1 MSSRFEKTFQ
11 RWMSSPAL
19 KEIAQSPDALSLG
32 YLPASA
38 QAFVLAALAR
48 LAPKQTFLALV
59 PGVKAQEELANDL
72 EAWDAPHLFFPQ
84 VEAPTA
90 ETLADPEASAERL
103 SALTRLSSGFVGV
116 VLATARANEQALPQP
131 DVLKG
136 QRLKLV
142 KNTHLDRDGILRQL
156 QEAGYTR
163 EAQVQGRGQFS
174 VRGAVVDIFSWD
186 AQRPLR
192 TEWVDEEL
200 ISLRDFDVDA
210 QRSVQ
215 TLKTAEISLAGPGS
229 GGEAGDAATLC
240 DFLPKGFVTVDLGR
254 DGSPLPSDDDSSA
267 SIEFEGREETR
278 VPTQQDFFAHDF
290 LHAPRGDFI
299 LQENR
304 RDLFLEHLRDW
315 LSEKWEVAIFCNN
328 EGEQKRLQ
336 EILAEAQIPGDEITF
351 LQRPLLRGFV
361 WPAGKLVVLSDA
373 EIFGRYQ
380 TLRALRQQERL
391 VGLRS
396 QHQALDFTEIQ
407 DGDYVVHLHHGIA
420 LYKGVT
426 TLPNTPEVGTRIPAR
441 SAKDSQGHQLEKAGR
456 PIPSRPTKDSDD
468 AESSTDGSGVPS
480 LPTEGAEVLVLE
492 FAEQSKLYVPVEQ
505 SYLVTKYVGVGR
517 RHPPLDA
524 LGGSRWE
531 RAKISAQKAVMDY
544 AAQLLSVQA
553 ERDALPG
560 HAYPPDTDWQREFED
575 AFVYEETEDQE
586 RSILETKRDMES
598 KRPMD
603 RLICGDVGFGKTEV
617 AIRAVFKAVQEGK
630 QAAFLV
636 PTTILAEQHWKN
648 LRERFASYPIRVDC
662 MSRLQSARD
671 QRKTISGLK
680 DGSVDVVIGTHRIL
694 SKDIHFKDL
703 GLVVVDEEQRF
714 GVKQKEKF
722 KQLFRLV
729 DVLTLS
735 ATPIPR
741 TLYLSLTGARDMST
755 IETAPPNRHPVETIV
770 APYDERVIREAIE
783 REMARNGQVYFLH
796 NRVHSIQEVAQ
807 KLKLLVP
814 KARIDIGH
822 GQMDAEELED
832 VMTRFVAG
840 ETDVLLSTTIIES
853 GLDIPNANTI
863 IIDRADRFGLAD
875 LYQLRGRVGRAQH
888 KAYAYLFL
896 PRHLMTVGDAKK
908 RVSAIKQYSQLGAGF
923 KIAMRDLEI
932 RGAGNL
938 LGTAQSGHITAVGFD
953 LYCQLLKTAVA
964 RMKGE
969 KPGRL
974 VETKLQLDFIAWSE
988 SEAEEDAG
996 KDGAF
1001 LPRAYLPESRW
1012 RMEGYRRIAEAN
1024 TKEDLEKLRLEWRD
1038 RHGPWPLPVE
1048 RLLLATEI
1056 KIAASEARIRV
1067 VETQEDKL
1075 MLQQGQDYIM
1085 VSGKFPRLTARDA
1098 ISKLAEILSWIV
1110 SLKASP

>member
-1 MSSRFEKTFQ
+1 MSPRFEQLFSRWLTAPDLQ
-11 RWMSSPAL
+11 RLAHASGRL
-19 KEIAQSPDALSLG
+19 ELDT
-32 YLPASA
+32 LPASA

-48 LAPKQTFLALV
+48 LAPKQAFLATTAR
-59 PGVKAQEELANDL
+59 VKEQEEMANDL
-72 EAWDAPHLFFPQ
+72 EAWGAPFLFFPQ
-84 VEAPTA
+84 IDSPTA
-90 ETLADPEASAERL
+90 ETLPDPEVTAERL
-103 SALTRLSSGFVGV
+103 ATLGKLAGGFTGV
-116 VLATARANEQALPQP
+116 VLATGRAQDQALPTP
-131 DVLKG
+131 AELRG
-136 QRLKLV
+136 QRLHLA
-142 KNTHLDRDGILRQL
+142 KNTHLDRDEILRQL

-186 AQRPLR
+186 APRPLR
-192 TEWVDEEL
+192 TEWEDDEL
-200 ISLRDFDVDA
+200 ISLREFDVDA

-215 TLKTAEISLAGPGS
+215 NLKHAEIGLSGPTPGGEEGGATLRDYLPAGFVEVALAGP
-229 GGEAGDAATLC
+229 EAVEPGD
-240 DFLPKGFVTVDLGR
+240 
-254 DGSPLPSDDDSSA
+254 
-267 SIEFEGREETR
+267 EEGAPFDQPE
-278 VPTQQDFFAHDF
+278 FFAHDF

-304 RDLFLEHLRDW
+304 SELFLEHLRDW
-315 LSEKWEVAIFCNN
+315 LAERWEVVIFCNN

-336 EILAEAQIPGDEITF
+336 EILQESQIPPEAVIF
-351 LQRPLLRGFV
+351 QQRPLLRGFV
-361 WPAGKLVVLSDA
+361 WPAGRLVVLSDA

-391 VGLRS
+391 IGLRS
-396 QHQALDFTEIQ
+396 QHQALDFSEIA

-426 TLPNTPEVGTRIPAR
+426 TLPAENGTPG
-441 SAKDSQGHQLEKAGR
+441 
-456 PIPSRPTKDSDD
+456 
-468 AESSTDGSGVPS
+468 
-480 LPTEGAEVLVLE
+480 GAEVLVLE

-505 SYLVTKYVGVGR
+505 SYLVTKYVGVGK
-517 RHPPLDA
+517 RHPSLDT

-553 ERDALPG
+553 ERDSLPG
-560 HAYPPDTDWQREFED
+560 FAYPPDTAWQGEFED
-575 AFVYEETEDQE
+575 AFVYEETEDQA
-586 RSILETKRDMES
+586 RAILEAKRDMEGR
-598 KRPMD
+598 RPMD

-617 AIRAVFKAVQEGK
+617 AIRAIFKAVQAGK

-648 LRERFASYPIRVDC
+648 LRERYASYPVRVDC
-662 MSRLQSARD
+662 LSRLQSTRA
-671 QRKTISGLK
+671 QRGTVKGIS
-680 DGSVDVVIGTHRIL
+680 DGSVDVVIGTHRLL
-694 SKDIHFKDL
+694 SKDIRFKDL
-703 GLVVVDEEQRF
+703 GLVVIDEEQRF

-755 IETAPPNRHPVETIV
+755 IETPPPNRHPVQTVV
-770 APYDERVIREAIE
+770 APYDERMIRDAIE

-796 NRVHSIQEVAQ
+796 NRIHSIHEVAG
-807 KLKLLVP
+807 KLRGLVP
-814 KARIDIGH
+814 KARVVIGH
-822 GQMDAEELED
+822 GQMDPEELED
-832 VMTRFVAG
+832 VMARFVAG
-840 ETDVLLSTTIIES
+840 EADVLLSTTIIES

-875 LYQLRGRVGRAQH
+875 LYQLRGRVGRAQNR
-888 KAYAYLFL
+888 AFAYLFL
-896 PRHLMTVGDAKK
+896 PRHLMTGGDAKK

-953 LYCQLLKTAVA
+953 LYCQLLKTAVG
-964 RMKGE
+964 RLKGE

-974 VETKLQLDFIAWSE
+974 VETKLQLDFIAWQE
-988 SEAEEDAG
+988 SEADERGG
-996 KDGAF
+996 KAGAF
-1001 LPRAYLPESRW
+1001 LPKKYLPESRW
-1012 RMEGYRRIAEAN
+1012 RMDGYRRIAEAN
-1024 TKEDLEKLRLEWRD
+1024 TDEDLDKLRSEWRD
-1038 RHGPWPLPVE
+1038 RHGAWPKEVE
-1048 RLLLATEI
+1048 RLLLTAQI
-1056 KIAASEARIRV
+1056 KILAAAQRIRV

-1075 MLQQGQDYIM
+1075 MFQQGADYIM
-1085 VSGKFPRLTARDA
+1085 VNGKFPRLTTRDA
-1098 ISKLAEILSWIV
+1098 ISKLREIISWLV
-1110 SLKASP
+1110 SLSSTP

>member
-11 RWMSSPAL
+11 RWMNPRAL
-19 KEIAQSPDALSLG
+19 KEIATSPGPLSLG
-32 YLPASA
+32 HVPASA

-48 LAPKQTFLALV
+48 LDPKQTFLALA

-84 VEAPTA
+84 IEAPTA
-90 ETLADPEASAERL
+90 ETLPDPEASAERL
-103 SALTRLSSGFVGV
+103 SALGKLASGFAGI
-116 VLATARANEQALPQP
+116 VLATPRASEQALPQP
-131 DVLKG
+131 GVLKG

-142 KNTHLDRDGILRQL
+142 KNTHLDREDLLRQW

-174 VRGAVVDIFSWD
+174 VRGAVVDVFSWD

-200 ISLRDFDVDA
+200 ISLREFDVDA

-215 TLKTAEISLAGPGS
+215 TLTTAEISLAHPGLKS
-229 GGEAGDAATLC
+229 GADEAAALR
-240 DFLPKGFVTVDLGR
+240 DYLPAGFVTVNLG
-254 DGSPLPSDDDSSA
+254 GSDS
-267 SIEFEGREETR
+267 
-278 VPTQQDFFAHDF
+278 VPTLTGEPTFDEEPYSPPQEFFAHDF

-304 RDLFLEHLRDW
+304 RDLFLDHLRDW
-315 LSEKWEVAIFCNN
+315 LAEGWEVAIFCNN

-336 EILAEAQIPGDEITF
+336 EILAEATIPVESITF
-351 LQRPLLRGFV
+351 LLRPLLRGFV

-391 VGLRS
+391 VSLRS
-396 QHQALDFTEIQ
+396 QHQAIDFTEIQ

-426 TLPNTPEVGTRIPAR
+426 MLPNMEAGTRVSAR
-441 SAKDSQGHQLEKAGR
+441 PQNE
-456 PIPSRPTKDSDD
+456 SDG
-468 AESSTDGSGVPS
+468 TGLPS
-480 LPTEGAEVLVLE
+480 LPEEGSEVLVLE
-492 FAEQSKLYVPVEQ
+492 FAEKSKLYVPVEQ

-517 RHPPLDA
+517 RHPPLDT

-560 HAYPPDTDWQREFED
+560 HAYPPDTAWQREFEE
-575 AFVYEETEDQE
+575 AFVYEETEDQA

-648 LRERFASYPIRVDC
+648 LRERYASYPVRVDC
-662 MSRLQSARD
+662 LSRLQSVKG
-671 QRKTISGLK
+671 QRATIAGLA
-680 DGSVDVVIGTHRIL
+680 DGSVDVVIGTHRL
-694 SKDIHFKDL
+694 LAKDIKFKDL
-703 GLVVVDEEQRF
+703 GLVIVYEEQRF

-783 REMARNGQVYFLH
+783 REMARNGQIYFLH
-796 NRVHSIQEVAQ
+796 NRIHSIQEVAQ

-814 KARIDIGH
+814 KARIVVGH
-822 GQMDAEELED
+822 GQMEPDELED
-832 VMTRFVAG
+832 VMGRFVAG
-840 ETDVLLSTTIIES
+840 DADVLLSTTIIES

-969 KPGRL
+969 KPGLL
-974 VETKLQLDFIAWSE
+974 VETKLQLDFLAWQE
-988 SEAEEDAG
+988 NDADEKAG
-996 KDGAF
+996 KAGAF

-1012 RMEGYRRIAEAN
+1012 RMDGYRRIAEAN
-1024 TKEDLEKLRLEWRD
+1024 SPADLEKLRLEWRD
-1038 RHGPWPLPVE
+1038 RHGPWPPPVE
-1048 RLLLATEI
+1048 HLLLATEI
-1056 KIAASEARIRV
+1056 KIAASAERIRV

-1075 MLQQGQDYIM
+1075 MFQQGQDYIM

-1098 ISKLAEILSWIV
+1098 ISKLREIISWIV
-1110 SLKASP
+1110 SLRSSP

>member
-1 MSSRFEKTFQ
+1 M
-11 RWMSSPAL
+11 
-19 KEIAQSPDALSLG
+19 
-32 YLPASA
+32 
-38 QAFVLAALAR
+38 
-48 LAPKQTFLALV
+48 
-59 PGVKAQEELANDL
+59 
-72 EAWDAPHLFFPQ
+72 
-84 VEAPTA
+84 
-90 ETLADPEASAERL
+90 
-103 SALTRLSSGFVGV
+103 
-116 VLATARANEQALPQP
+116 
-131 DVLKG
+131 
-136 QRLKLV
+136 
-142 KNTHLDRDGILRQL
+142 
-156 QEAGYTR
+156 
-163 EAQVQGRGQFS
+163 
-174 VRGAVVDIFSWD
+174 
-186 AQRPLR
+186 
-192 TEWVDEEL
+192 
-200 ISLRDFDVDA
+200 
-210 QRSVQ
+210 Q
-215 TLKTAEISLAGPGS
+215 TLKSAEISLAGPGL
-229 GGEAGDAATLC
+229 GGDEAARAILRDYLPENFGEVRLGEDEPAEDEESSEDSSDGSFDAARDRLRPP
-240 DFLPKGFVTVDLGR
+240 LQGKAAPPR
-254 DGSPLPSDDDSSA
+254 DGHRPPLQL
-267 SIEFEGREETR
+267 E
-278 VPTQQDFFAHDF
+278 FFAHDF

-315 LSEKWEVAIFCNN
+315 IAEHWEIVIFCNN
-328 EGEQKRLQ
+328 EGEQKRLH
-336 EILAEAQIPGDEITF
+336 EILSEAQIPPEDITF
-351 LQRPLLRGFV
+351 QQRPLLRGFV

-391 VGLRS
+391 VSLRG
-396 QHQALDFTEIQ
+396 QHQALDFSEIAE
-407 DGDYVVHLHHGIA
+407 GDYVVHLHHGIA
-420 LYKGVT
+420 FYRGVS
-426 TLPNTPEVGTRIPAR
+426 TLPGE
-441 SAKDSQGHQLEKAGR
+441 
-456 PIPSRPTKDSDD
+456 
-468 AESSTDGSGVPS
+468 DGAA
-480 LPTEGAEVLVLE
+480 TGAEVLVLE

-553 ERDALPG
+553 ERNSLPG
-560 HAYPPDTDWQREFED
+560 HAYPPDTAWQREFEE
-575 AFVYEETEDQE
+575 AFVYEETEDQD

-598 KRPMD
+598 TRPMD

-617 AIRAVFKAVQEGK
+617 AIRAIFKAVQEGK

-648 LRERFASYPIRVDC
+648 LRERYASYPLRVDC
-662 MSRLQSARD
+662 LSRLQSAKA
-671 QRKTISGLK
+671 QRATVRGLR
-680 DGSVDVVIGTHRIL
+680 DGSVDVVIGTHRLL
-694 SKDIHFKDL
+694 SKDIKFKDL
-703 GLVVVDEEQRF
+703 GLVIVDEEQRF

-755 IETAPPNRHPVETIV
+755 IETAPPNRHPVQTIV
-770 APYDERVIREAIE
+770 APYDERMIRDAIE

-796 NRVHSIQEVAQ
+796 NRIHSIHDVAR
-807 KLKLLVP
+807 KLQVLVP
-814 KARIDIGH
+814 KARIVVGH
-822 GQMDAEELED
+822 GQMEAEELED
-832 VMTRFVAG
+832 VMARFVAG
-840 ETDVLLSTTIIES
+840 EADVLLSTTIIES

-875 LYQLRGRVGRAQH
+875 LYQLRGRVGRAQNR
-888 KAYAYLFL
+888 AFAYLFL

-964 RMKGE
+964 RLKGE
-969 KPGRL
+969 KAGRL
-974 VETKLQLDFIAWSE
+974 VETKLQLDFIAWQE
-988 SEAEEDAG
+988 NDEDTSRE
-996 KDGAF
+996 GAY
-1001 LPRAYLPESRW
+1001 LPKKYLPESRW
-1012 RMEGYRRIAEAN
+1012 RMDGYRRIAEAN
-1024 TKEDLEKLRLEWRD
+1024 SAEDLEKLRNEWRD

-1056 KIAASEARIRV
+1056 KILAAALRIRV
-1067 VETQEDKL
+1067 IETQEDKL
-1075 MLQQGQDYIM
+1075 MLQQGNDYIM

-1098 ISKLAEILSWIV
+1098 ISKLREIISWLV
-1110 SLKASP
+1110 SLRS

>member
-1 MSSRFEKTFQ
+1 MDYPMSSRLEQSLQ
-11 RWMSSPAL
+11 RWMNRREWADLAREAGP
-19 KEIAQSPDALSLG
+19 ISLG
-32 YLPASA
+32 HLPASA

-48 LAPKQTFLALV
+48 QAPKKIYLALA
-59 PGVKAQEELANDL
+59 PGVKVQEELANDL
-72 EAWDAPHLFFPQ
+72 EAWGAPHLFFPQ
-84 VEAPTA
+84 VEKPTA
-90 ETLADPEASAERL
+90 ETLPDPESSSERL
-103 SALTRLSSGFVGV
+103 AALSRLASGFTGI
-116 VLATARANEQALPQP
+116 VLATARACDQALPAP
-131 DVLKG
+131 AVLR
-136 QRLKLV
+136 QRRIKLV
-142 KNTHLDRDGILRQL
+142 KNTHLDREALLQQL
-156 QEAGYTR
+156 TDAGYTR
-163 EAQVQGRGQFS
+163 EAQVQERGQFS

-186 AQRPLR
+186 MPRPLR
-192 TEWVDEEL
+192 SEWEDDEL

-215 TLKTAEISLAGPGS
+215 PLKNAELSLVGPGLKTDTD
-229 GGEAGDAATLC
+229 GGATLR
-240 DFLPKGFVTVDLGR
+240 DYLPKDLVPVHLG
-254 DGSPLPSDDDSSA
+254 A
-267 SIEFEGREETR
+267 EEEEDEDIHR
-278 VPTQQDFFAHDF
+278 PPQDFFAHDF

-299 LQENR
+299 MQDKR
-304 RDLFLEHLRDW
+304 RDLFLDHLRDW
-315 LSEKWEVAIFCNN
+315 MSEGWEIAIFCNN
-328 EGEQKRLQ
+328 EGEHKRLE
-336 EILAEAQIPGDEITF
+336 EILTEVRIPLDPITF
-351 LQRPLLRGFV
+351 LLQPLLRGFV

-391 VGLRS
+391 VSLRS

-407 DGDYVVHLHHGIA
+407 EGDYVVHLHHGIA

-426 TLPNTPEVGTRIPAR
+426 TLPG
-441 SAKDSQGHQLEKAGR
+441 
-456 PIPSRPTKDSDD
+456 PS
-468 AESSTDGSGVPS
+468 DGSSHG
-480 LPTEGAEVLVLE
+480 LAEGSEVLVLE

-517 RHPPLDA
+517 RHPPLDSM
-524 LGGSRWE
+524 GGSRWE
-531 RAKISAQKAVMDY
+531 RAKISAQKAVLDY

-560 HAYPPDTDWQREFED
+560 HAHPPDTAWQREFEE
-575 AFVYEETEDQE
+575 AFMYEETEDQA
-586 RSILETKRDMES
+586 RSIVETKQDMES
-598 KRPMD
+598 RRPMD

-617 AIRAVFKAVQEGK
+617 AIRAIFKAVQDGK
-630 QAAFLV
+630 QAVFLV
-636 PTTILAEQHWKN
+636 PTTILAEQHWKT
-648 LRERFASYPIRVDC
+648 LRERFAAYPIRVDC
-662 MSRLQSARD
+662 LSRLQSAKG
-671 QRKTISGLK
+671 QRETIAGLQ
-680 DGSVDVVIGTHRIL
+680 DGSVDVVIGTHRLL
-694 SKDIHFKDL
+694 SKDVKFKDL
-703 GLVVVDEEQRF
+703 GLAVIDEEQRF

-722 KQLFRLV
+722 KQLFRLI

-796 NRVHSIQEVAQ
+796 NRIHSIPEVAQ

-814 KARIDIGH
+814 SARIEIGH
-822 GQMDAEELED
+822 GQMEAEELED
-832 VMTRFVAG
+832 VMARFVAG

-896 PRHLMTVGDAKK
+896 PRHLMTVGDARK

-969 KPGRL
+969 KTGRL
-974 VETKLQLDFIAWSE
+974 IETKLQLDFLAWQE
-988 SEAEEDAG
+988 GEVDEKAG
-996 KDGAF
+996 KFGAF
-1001 LPRAYLPESRW
+1001 LPRRYLPESRW
-1012 RMEGYRRIAEAN
+1012 RMEGYRRIAEASQAA
-1024 TKEDLEKLRLEWRD
+1024 DLDQLRLEWRD
-1038 RHGPWPLPVE
+1038 RHGPWPEPVE
-1048 RLLLATEI
+1048 RLLLATQI
-1056 KIAASEARIRV
+1056 KIAAAEARIGL
-1067 VETQEDKL
+1067 VETQGEKL
-1075 MLQQGQDYIM
+1075 MLRQGQDYIM
-1085 VSGKFPRLTARDA
+1085 VNGKFPRLTAPEP
-1098 ISKLAEILSWIV
+1098 ISRLAEIISWV
-1110 SLKASP
+1110 SSLKRSP

>member
-1 MSSRFEKTFQ
+1 MSSRFEKIFQ
-11 RWMSSPAL
+11 RWMNSNAL
-19 KEIAQSPDALSLG
+19 IEIAQASGPISLAH
-32 YLPASA
+32 LPASA
-38 QAFVLAALAR
+38 QAFVLAALTR
-48 LAPKQTFLALV
+48 LEPAQTFLALA

-72 EAWDAPHLFFPQ
+72 EAWEAVHLFFPQ
-84 VEAPTA
+84 IEAPTA
-90 ETLADPEASAERL
+90 ETLPDPEVSAERL
-103 SALTRLSSGFVGV
+103 SALNRLAVGFSGV
-116 VLATARANEQALPQP
+116 VLTTPRAVEQTLPQP
-131 DVLKG
+131 DTLKR

-142 KNTHLDRDGILRQL
+142 KNTHLDREAILRQL

-186 AQRPLR
+186 AARPLR
-192 TEWVDEEL
+192 TEWEDEEL
-200 ISLRDFDVDA
+200 ISLREFDVDA

-215 TLKTAEISLAGPGS
+215 PLKTAEVSLAGPTS
-229 GGEAGDAATLC
+229 GNSGDDATLRDYLPKSFVAMNLEEEAGAEEEDIEGHRS
-240 DFLPKGFVTVDLGR
+240 LPHADL
-254 DGSPLPSDDDSSA
+254 
-267 SIEFEGREETR
+267 T
-278 VPTQQDFFAHDF
+278 FFAHDF
-290 LHAPRGDFI
+290 LHAARGDFI

-304 RDLFLEHLRDW
+304 RDLFLDHLRDW
-315 LSEKWEVAIFCNN
+315 LAEGWEVAIFCNN

-336 EILAEAQIPGDEITF
+336 EILEEARIDGGAITF

-380 TLRALRQQERL
+380 TMRALRQQERL

-396 QHQALDFTEIQ
+396 QHQALDFTEIA

-426 TLPNTPEVGTRIPAR
+426 TLPGEA
-441 SAKDSQGHQLEKAGR
+441 Q
-456 PIPSRPTKDSDD
+456 
-468 AESSTDGSGVPS
+468 
-480 LPTEGAEVLVLE
+480 EGAGSEVLVLE
-492 FAEQSKLYVPVEQ
+492 FGEKSKLYVPVEQ

-517 RHPPLDA
+517 RHPPLDT

-531 RAKISAQKAVMDY
+531 RAKVSAQKAVMDY

-553 ERDALPG
+553 ERNALPG

-575 AFVYEETEDQE
+575 AFIYDETEDQA

-598 KRPMD
+598 TRPMD

-617 AIRAVFKAVQEGK
+617 AIRAIFKAVQEGK

-648 LRERFASYPIRVDC
+648 LSERFASYPIRVDC
-662 MSRLQSARD
+662 MSRLQTARG
-671 QRKTISGLK
+671 QRKTIEGLK

-694 SKDIHFKDL
+694 SKDIKFKDL

-755 IETAPPNRHPVETIV
+755 IETPPPNRHPVETIV

-796 NRVHSIQEVAQ
+796 NRIHSIQDVAQ

-814 KARIDIGH
+814 QAQIEIGH
-822 GQMDAEELED
+822 GQMDANELED
-832 VMTRFVAG
+832 VMARFVAG

-974 VETKLQLDFIAWSE
+974 VETKLQFDFLVWQENDADE
-988 SEAEEDAG
+988 KAG
-996 KDGAF
+996 KPGAF

-1012 RMEGYRRIAEAN
+1012 RMDGYRRIAEAN
-1024 TKEDLEKLRLEWRD
+1024 TARRTWKNYDSNGATGTDRGRCRSSACCWR
-1038 RHGPWPLPVE
+1038 
-1048 RLLLATEI
+1048 
-1056 KIAASEARIRV
+1056 
-1067 VETQEDKL
+1067 
-1075 MLQQGQDYIM
+1075 
-1085 VSGKFPRLTARDA
+1085 PR
-1098 ISKLAEILSWIV
+1098 SKSRRRKRGFAWSRRRRT
-1110 SLKASP
+1110 S

>member
-1 MSSRFEKTFQ
+1 MSSRFEQTLS
-11 RWMSSPAL
+11 RWIDAPAL
-19 KEIAQSPDALSLG
+19 RDAVDGPGPLSLG
-32 YLPASA
+32 HLPASA
-38 QAFVLAALAR
+38 QAFVLAGAAR
-48 LAPKQTFLALV
+48 LHPKRTFLALATR
-59 PGVKAQEELANDL
+59 VKEQEELANDL
-72 EAWDAPHLFFPQ
+72 EAWNAPHLFFPQ
-84 VEAPTA
+84 VESPTA
-90 ETLADPEASAERL
+90 ETLPDPETSAERL
-103 SALTRLSSGFVGV
+103 AALGRLSTGFAGV
-116 VLATARANEQALPQP
+116 VLATDRAQEQPLPRP
-131 DVLKG
+131 DVLRG
-136 QRLKLV
+136 QRLRLA
-142 KNTHLDRDGILRQL
+142 KNTHLDREDIFRQL

-186 AQRPLR
+186 AHRPLR
-192 TEWVDEEL
+192 TEWEDEEL
-200 ISLRDFDVDA
+200 ISLREFDVDA

-215 TLKTAEISLAGPGS
+215 TLKNGEISLAGPNP
-229 GGEAGDAATLC
+229 GGDEKGTATLR
-240 DFLPKGFVTVDLGR
+240 DYLPKGFVEVRLGEEGEEEEAEEDAEPPPGVR
-254 DGSPLPSDDDSSA
+254 LPA
-267 SIEFEGREETR
+267 ELE
-278 VPTQQDFFAHDF
+278 FFAHDF

-315 LSEKWEVAIFCNN
+315 LSENWEVVIFCNN

-336 EILAEAQIPGDEITF
+336 EILGEAQIPLEAITF
-351 LQRPLLRGFV
+351 QQRPLLRGFV
-361 WPAGKLVVLSDA
+361 WPKGKLVVLSDA

-391 VGLRS
+391 VSLRS
-396 QHQALDFTEIQ
+396 QHQALDFSEIAE
-407 DGDYVVHLHHGIA
+407 GDYVVHLHHGIA

-426 TLPNTPEVGTRIPAR
+426 VLPNAEGTAAQRA
-441 SAKDSQGHQLEKAGR
+441 AATGAAATGAAA
-456 PIPSRPTKDSDD
+456 TGTGTGGAD
-468 AESSTDGSGVPS
+468 AESTV
-480 LPTEGAEVLVLE
+480 GAEVLVLE

-505 SYLVTKYVGVGR
+505 SYLVTKYVGVGK
-517 RHPPLDA
+517 RHPPLDTM
-524 LGGSRWE
+524 GGSRWE

-560 HAYPPDTDWQREFED
+560 HAYPPDTAWQREFED

-648 LRERFASYPIRVDC
+648 LRERYASYPVRVDC
-662 MSRLQSARD
+662 LSRLQSAKT
-671 QRKTISGLK
+671 QRATLK
-680 DGSVDVVIGTHRIL
+680 GITDGSVDVVIGTHRLL
-694 SKDIHFKDL
+694 SKDIKFKEL
-703 GLVVVDEEQRF
+703 GLVIVDEEQRF

-783 REMARNGQVYFLH
+783 REMARNGQIYFLH
-796 NRVHSIQEVAQ
+796 NRVHSIHEVER
-807 KLKLLVP
+807 KLQMLVP
-814 KARIDIGH
+814 KARIVIGH
-822 GQMDAEELED
+822 GQMDAEQLED
-832 VMTRFVAG
+832 VMARFVAG
-840 ETDVLLSTTIIES
+840 DADVLLSTTIIES

-896 PRHLMTVGDAKK
+896 PRHMMTVGDARK
-908 RVSAIKQYSQLGAGF
+908 RVSAIRQYSQLGAGF

-953 LYCQLLKTAVA
+953 LYCQLLKAAVA

-969 KPGRL
+969 KAGRL
-974 VETKLQLDFIAWSE
+974 VETKLQLDFVAWQE
-988 SEAEEDAG
+988 NDVDEKAG
-996 KDGAF
+996 REGAF
-1001 LPRAYLPESRW
+1001 LPRKYLPESRW

-1024 TKEDLEKLRLEWRD
+1024 TSEDLDKLRNEWRD

-1056 KIAASEARIRV
+1056 KILAAALRIRV
-1067 VETQEDKL
+1067 VETQGDKL
-1075 MLQQGQDYIM
+1075 MFQQGQDYIL

-1098 ISKLAEILSWIV
+1098 ISRLHEIISWLV
-1110 SLKASP
+1110 SLRSTP

>member
-1 MSSRFEKTFQ
+1 MN
-11 RWMSSPAL
+11 SPDL
-19 KEIAQSPDALSLG
+19 KEFATSPEALSLG
-32 YLPASA
+32 HLPASA
-38 QAFVLAALAR
+38 QAFVLAALAH
-48 LAPKQTFLALV
+48 LAPKQTFLALA

-84 VEAPTA
+84 VEAPTT
-90 ETLADPEASAERL
+90 ETLPDPEASAERL
-103 SALTRLSSGFVGV
+103 SALNRLASGFAGV
-116 VLATARANEQALPQP
+116 VLATARAGGQALPKP
-131 DVLKG
+131 DVLRG
-136 QRLKLV
+136 RRLKLV
-142 KNTHLDRDGILRQL
+142 KNTRLDREGLLKQL

-163 EAQVQGRGQFS
+163 EAQVQERGQFS
-174 VRGAVVDIFSWD
+174 VRGAVIDIFSWD
-186 AQRPLR
+186 TQRPLR
-192 TEWVDEEL
+192 TEWEDEEL
-200 ISLRDFDVDA
+200 ISLREFDIDA

-215 TLKTAEISLAGPGS
+215 PLKTAEISLAGPGL
-229 GGEAGDAATLC
+229 GGNADDAATLT
-240 DFLPKGFVTVDLGR
+240 DYLPEGFVTVELEVAAAISGGETSLDEKDIGGSFGSAQDRLQPPLQPDL
-254 DGSPLPSDDDSSA
+254 
-267 SIEFEGREETR
+267 T
-278 VPTQQDFFAHDF
+278 FFAHDF

-304 RDLFLEHLRDW
+304 RELFLDHLRDW
-315 LSEKWEVAIFCNN
+315 LSEGWEVAIFCNN

-336 EILAEAQIPGDEITF
+336 DILAEAQIAADSITF
-351 LQRPLLRGFV
+351 LLRPLLRGFV

-396 QHQALDFTEIQ
+396 QHQALDFTEIL

-426 TLPNTPEVGTRIPAR
+426 TLPGTGQE
-441 SAKDSQGHQLEKAGR
+441 SAVALSAAVTSEIG
-456 PIPSRPTKDSDD
+456 P
-468 AESSTDGSGVPS
+468 
-480 LPTEGAEVLVLE
+480 EVLVLE
-492 FAEQSKLYVPVEQ
+492 FAEKSKLYVPVEQ

-517 RHPPLDA
+517 RHPPLDT

-560 HAYPPDTDWQREFED
+560 HAYPPDTDWQREFEEG
-575 AFVYEETEDQE
+575 FVYEETEDQE

-648 LRERFASYPIRVDC
+648 LRERYASYPVRVDC
-662 MSRLQSARD
+662 LSRLQSMKS
-671 QRKTISGLK
+671 QRKTIAGLK
-680 DGSVDVVIGTHRIL
+680 DGSVDVVIGTHRLL

-703 GLVVVDEEQRF
+703 GLVIVDEEQRF

-783 REMARNGQVYFLH
+783 REMARNGQIYFLH
-796 NRVHSIQEVAQ
+796 NRIHSIREVAQ

-814 KARIDIGH
+814 KARINIGH

-832 VMTRFVAG
+832 VMARFVAG

-974 VETKLQLDFIAWSE
+974 VETKLQLDFLVWQE
-988 SEAEEDAG
+988 NDVDEKAG
-996 KDGAF
+996 TVERAGAF

-1012 RMEGYRRIAEAN
+1012 RMEGYRRVAEAN
-1024 TKEDLEKLRLEWRD
+1024 TPQDLEKLRLEWRD
-1038 RHGPWPLPVE
+1038 RHGPWPPAVE

-1056 KIAASEARIRV
+1056 KIAAAEARIRV
-1067 VETQEDKL
+1067 VETQEEKL

-1098 ISKLAEILSWIV
+1098 ISKLKEILSWIV
-1110 SLKASP
+1110 SLRSSP

>member
-1 MSSRFEKTFQ
+1 MSNVEKIFQ
-11 RWMSSPAL
+11 RWMSQPEL
-19 KEIAQSPDALSLG
+19 KGLSESRAAISLHE
-32 YLPASA
+32 LPASA
-38 QAFVLAALAR
+38 QAFVLAGLMR
-48 LAPKQTFLALV
+48 HAPKRIFLAV
-59 PGVKAQEELANDL
+59 APGVKNQEELANDL
-72 EAWDAPHLFFPQ
+72 EAWGAPHLFFPQ
-84 VEAPTA
+84 VEEPTA
-90 ETLADPEASAERL
+90 ETLPDPEATAERL
-103 SALTRLSSGFVGV
+103 AALNRLNSGFAGV
-116 VLATARANEQALPQP
+116 VLTTKRAGEQALPKPEILQ
-131 DVLKG
+131 DH
-136 QRLKLV
+136 RLKLV
-142 KNTHLDRDGILRQL
+142 KNTRMDREGIFRQL
-156 QEAGYTR
+156 QEAGYIR
-163 EAQVQGRGQFS
+163 EAQVQERGQFS

-186 AQRPLR
+186 GMRPLR
-192 TEWVDEEL
+192 TEWEDEEL
-200 ISLRDFDVDA
+200 ISLREFDVDA

-215 TLKTAEISLAGPGS
+215 HLKTAEISLAGPGLS
-229 GGEAGDAATLC
+229 GNKEGEATLRDYLPVDFVVVNLGAEEEEEVAVAVPAT
-240 DFLPKGFVTVDLGR
+240 DR
-254 DGSPLPSDDDSSA
+254 RSESDSCQRHLSL
-267 SIEFEGREETR
+267 E
-278 VPTQQDFFAHDF
+278 FFAHDF

-304 RDLFLEHLRDW
+304 RELFLDHLRDW
-315 LSEKWEVAIFCNN
+315 LAEKWEVAIFCNN
-328 EGEQKRLQ
+328 EGEHKRLE
-336 EILAEAQIPGDEITF
+336 EILTEVQIPPEAITF
-351 LQRPLLRGFV
+351 LIRPLLRGFV

-391 VGLRS
+391 VSLRS

-407 DGDYVVHLHHGIA
+407 DGDYVVHLHHGIG

-426 TLPNTPEVGTRIPAR
+426 TLPA
-441 SAKDSQGHQLEKAGR
+441 A
-456 PIPSRPTKDSDD
+456 
-468 AESSTDGSGVPS
+468 DGSGGS
-480 LPTEGAEVLVLE
+480 EVLLLE

-517 RHPPLDA
+517 RHPPLDT

-544 AAQLLSVQA
+544 AAQLLGVQA
-553 ERDALPG
+553 ERDSLPG
-560 HAYPPDTDWQREFED
+560 HAYPPDTPWQREFEE

-586 RSILETKRDMES
+586 RSILETKRDMEGT
-598 KRPMD
+598 RPMD

-617 AIRAVFKAVQEGK
+617 AIRAVFKAVQDGK

-662 MSRLQSARD
+662 LSRLRSLKE
-671 QRKTISGLK
+671 QRGTITGLA
-680 DGSVDVVIGTHRIL
+680 DGSVDVVIGTHRLL
-694 SKDIHFKDL
+694 SKDVKFKDL

-770 APYDERVIREAIE
+770 APYDERVIREAIQ
-783 REMARNGQVYFLH
+783 RELARNGQVYFLH
-796 NRVHSIQEVAQ
+796 NRIHSIQEVAQ
-807 KLKLLVP
+807 QLKMLVP
-814 KARIDIGH
+814 KAKIDIGH
-822 GQMDAEELED
+822 GQMDPDELEW
-832 VMTRFVAG
+832 VMERFVAG

-969 KPGRL
+969 KTGRL
-974 VETKLQLDFIAWSE
+974 VETKLQIDFLVWQE
-988 SEAEEDAG
+988 SEVDEKAG
-996 KDGAF
+996 KYGAF

-1012 RMEGYRRIAEAN
+1012 RMDGYRRIAEASSPA
-1024 TKEDLEKLRLEWRD
+1024 DLEKLRLEWRD
-1038 RHGPWPLPVE
+1038 RHGPWPMAVE

-1056 KIAASEARIRV
+1056 KIAASEERIGL
-1067 VETQEDKL
+1067 VETQEEKL
-1075 MLQQGQDYIM
+1075 MLRQGQDYIM
-1085 VSGKFPRLTARDA
+1085 VSGKFPRLTVQEP
-1098 ISKLAEILSWIV
+1098 ISRMKEILSWVV
-1110 SLKASP
+1110 SLKRSP

>member
-11 RWMSSPAL
+11 RWMNAPAL
-19 KEIAQSPDALSLG
+19 KEIATNIGPLSLG
-32 YLPASA
+32 HLPASA

-48 LAPKQTFLALV
+48 LDPKQTFLALAS
-59 PGVKAQEELANDL
+59 GVKAQEELANDL

-84 VEAPTA
+84 IEAPTA
-90 ETLADPEASAERL
+90 ETLPDPEASAERL
-103 SALTRLSSGFVGV
+103 SSLGKLASGFHGI
-116 VLATARANEQALPQP
+116 VLATPRASEQALPPP

-142 KNTHLDRDGILRQL
+142 KNTHLDREALLNQL

-174 VRGAVVDIFSWD
+174 VRGAVVDVFSWD

-192 TEWVDEEL
+192 TEWEDEEL
-200 ISLRDFDVDA
+200 ISLREFDVDA

-215 TLKTAEISLAGPGS
+215 TLKTAEISLAHPGLNTS
-229 GGEAGDAATLC
+229 AKEAALLRDY
-240 DFLPKGFVTVDLGR
+240 LPKGFVTVELEAAAAVPAADQSDVALEVSPPLGQR
-254 DGSPLPSDDDSSA
+254 RLPD
-267 SIEFEGREETR
+267 
-278 VPTQQDFFAHDF
+278 DFFSHDF

-304 RDLFLEHLRDW
+304 QELFLDHLRDW
-315 LSEKWEVAIFCNN
+315 LAEGWEVAIFCNN

-336 EILAEAQIPGDEITF
+336 EILAEARIPVEAITF
-351 LQRPLLRGFV
+351 LLRPLLRGFV

-391 VGLRS
+391 VSLRS

-426 TLPNTPEVGTRIPAR
+426 NLPAQVGAAT
-441 SAKDSQGHQLEKAGR
+441 
-456 PIPSRPTKDSDD
+456 
-468 AESSTDGSGVPS
+468 
-480 LPTEGAEVLVLE
+480 GAEVLVLE
-492 FAEQSKLYVPVEQ
+492 FAEMSKLYVPVEQ

-517 RHPPLDA
+517 RHPPLDT

-560 HAYPPDTDWQREFED
+560 HAYPPDTAWQREFEE
-575 AFVYEETEDQE
+575 AFVYEETEDQA

-648 LRERFASYPIRVDC
+648 LRERYAAYPVRVDC
-662 MSRLQSARD
+662 LSRLQSVKG
-671 QRKTISGLK
+671 QRATIKGLA
-680 DGSVDVVIGTHRIL
+680 DGSVDVVIGTHRLL
-694 SKDIHFKDL
+694 SKDIKFKDL

-783 REMARNGQVYFLH
+783 REMARNGQIYFLH
-796 NRVHSIQEVAQ
+796 NRIHSIQDVAQ

-814 KARIDIGH
+814 KARIVVGH
-822 GQMDAEELED
+822 GQMDPDELED
-832 VMTRFVAG
+832 VMGRFVAG
-840 ETDVLLSTTIIES
+840 EADVLLSTTIIES

-969 KPGRL
+969 KTGRL
-974 VETKLQLDFIAWSE
+974 VETKLQLDFLVWQE
-988 SEAEEDAG
+988 NDADETTG
-996 KDGAF
+996 KSGAF

-1024 TKEDLEKLRLEWRD
+1024 SAADLEKLRLEWRD

-1048 RLLLATEI
+1048 HLLLATEI
-1056 KIAASEARIRV
+1056 KIAASAARIRV

-1075 MLQQGQDYIM
+1075 MFQQGQDYIM

-1098 ISKLAEILSWIV
+1098 ISKLREIISWIV
-1110 SLKASP
+1110 SLRSSP

>member
-1 MSSRFEKTFQ
+1 MNAPFDKTLQ
-11 RWMSSPAL
+11 RWMNPRAL
-19 KEIAQSPDALSLG
+19 KELAPQAGTLALG
-32 YLPASA
+32 QLPASA

-48 LAPKQTFLALV
+48 LNPKQVYLALA

-72 EAWDAPHLFFPQ
+72 EAWAAAHLFLPQ
-84 VEAPTA
+84 VAAPTP
-90 ETLADPEASAERL
+90 ETLPDPEASAERL
-103 SALTRLSSGFVGV
+103 AALNRLASGFTGV
-116 VLATARANEQALPQP
+116 VLATDLAADQPLPAP
-131 DVLKG
+131 EVLKG

-142 KNTHLDRDGILRQL
+142 KNTHLDRDAILRRL
-156 QEAGYTR
+156 ETAGYTR

-186 AQRPLR
+186 ALRPLR
-192 TEWVDEEL
+192 TEWEDEEL
-200 ISLRDFDVDA
+200 ISLREFDVDA

-215 TLKTAEISLAGPGS
+215 TLKTAELSLAGP
-229 GGEAGDAATLC
+229 ATTGDDWGTATVR
-240 DFLPKGFVTVDLGR
+240 DYLPKDFVTVALGAEKEVAVDLRATGSEDLGNHR
-254 DGSPLPSDDDSSA
+254 PPLQMS
-267 SIEFEGREETR
+267 
-278 VPTQQDFFAHDF
+278 FFAHDF
-290 LHAPRGDFI
+290 LHAARGDFI

-304 RDLFLEHLRDW
+304 RDLFLDHLREW
-315 LSEKWEVAIFCNN
+315 LTEGWEVAIFCNN
-328 EGEQKRLQ
+328 EGEHKRLH
-336 EILAEAQIPGDEITF
+336 EILADARIDDEMITF
-351 LQRPLLRGFV
+351 VIRPLLRGFV

-380 TLRALRQQERL
+380 TMRALRQQERL
-391 VGLRS
+391 VSLRS
-396 QHQALDFTEIQ
+396 QHQALDFTEIAE
-407 DGDYVVHLHHGIA
+407 GDYVVHLHHGIA

-426 TLPNTPEVGTRIPAR
+426 TLPASGANEPLARRSTATPEDG
-441 SAKDSQGHQLEKAGR
+441 AG
-456 PIPSRPTKDSDD
+456 S
-468 AESSTDGSGVPS
+468 
-480 LPTEGAEVLVLE
+480 EVLVLE

-505 SYLVTKYVGVGR
+505 SYLVTKYVGVGK
-517 RHPPLDA
+517 RHPPLDTM
-524 LGGSRWE
+524 GGSRWE

-553 ERDALPG
+553 ERDSLPG

-575 AFVYEETEDQE
+575 AFIYEETEDQE
-586 RSILETKRDMES
+586 RSILETKHDMES
-598 KRPMD
+598 TRPMD

-648 LRERFASYPIRVDC
+648 LSERFASYPIRVDC
-662 MSRLQSARD
+662 MSRLQSAKSQRD
-671 QRKTISGLK
+671 TIAGLR
-680 DGSVDVVIGTHRIL
+680 DGSVDVVIGTHRLL
-694 SKDIHFKDL
+694 SKDIKFKDL

-783 REMARNGQVYFLH
+783 REMARNGQIYFLH
-796 NRVHSIQEVAQ
+796 NRINSIHEVEK
-807 KLKLLVP
+807 KLHLLVP
-814 KARIDIGH
+814 KARIVVGH
-822 GQMDAEELED
+822 GQMDPDQLED
-832 VMTRFVAG
+832 VMARFVSGDA
-840 ETDVLLSTTIIES
+840 DVLLSTTIIES

-974 VETKLQLDFIAWSE
+974 VETKLQLDFIVWQE
-988 SEAEEDAG
+988 NDEDAG
-996 KDGAF
+996 KEGAF
-1001 LPRAYLPESRW
+1001 LPRKYLPESRW
-1012 RMEGYRRIAEAN
+1012 RMDGYRRIAEAN
-1024 TKEDLEKLRLEWRD
+1024 TPADLEKLRLEWRD
-1038 RHGPWPLPVE
+1038 RHGPWPPPVE
-1048 RLLLATEI
+1048 RLLVATEI

-1085 VSGKFPRLTARDA
+1085 VSGKFPRLTGDDA
-1098 ISKLAEILSWIV
+1098 ISKLREILSWIV
-1110 SLKASP
+1110 SLKSSP

>member
-1 MSSRFEKTFQ
+1 MSPPLEKILQ
-11 RWMSSPAL
+11 RWMRPRELRAL
-19 KEIAQSPDALSLG
+19 VAEGAHAITLAH
-32 YLPASA
+32 LPGSA
-38 QAFVLAALAR
+38 QAFVLAALTR
-48 LAPKQTFLALV
+48 HAPEQVFLALT

-72 EAWDAPHLFFPQ
+72 EAWRAAHLFFPQ
-84 VEAPTA
+84 IEAPTA
-90 ETLADPEASAERL
+90 ETLPDPEASAERL
-103 SALTRLSSGFVGV
+103 AALTRLSSGFAGV
-116 VLATARANEQALPQP
+116 VLATGRACEQTLPAP
-131 DVLKG
+131 DVLRG

-142 KNTHLDRDGILRQL
+142 KNTHLDREALLHQL

-163 EAQVQGRGQFS
+163 EAQVQERGQFS

-186 AQRPLR
+186 AHRPLR
-192 TEWVDEEL
+192 TEWEDEEL
-200 ISLRDFDVDA
+200 ISLREFDVDA

-215 TLKTAEISLAGPGS
+215 TIKTAELSLAGPGLK
-229 GGEAGDAATLC
+229 GEPGNSATLRNY
-240 DFLPKGFVTVDLGR
+240 LPAKTVTVDLGAQES
-254 DGSPLPSDDDSSA
+254 G
-267 SIEFEGREETR
+267 EETEDETTR
-278 VPTQQDFFAHDF
+278 KAVPGEALTFFAHDF

-299 LQENR
+299 MQDKR
-304 RDLFLEHLRDW
+304 KDLFLDHLRDW
-315 LSEKWEVAIFCNN
+315 LAESWEIAIFCNN
-328 EGEQKRLQ
+328 EGEHRRLE
-336 EILAEAQIPGDEITF
+336 EILTDAQIPIEALTF
-351 LQRPLLRGFV
+351 LIQPLLRGFV

-380 TLRALRQQERL
+380 TVRALRQQERL
-391 VGLRS
+391 INLRT
-396 QHQALDFTEIQ
+396 QHQALDFSEIQ
-407 DGDYVVHLHHGIA
+407 EGDYVVHIHHGIA

-426 TLPNTPEVGTRIPAR
+426 TLPA
-441 SAKDSQGHQLEKAGR
+441 
-456 PIPSRPTKDSDD
+456 
-468 AESSTDGSGVPS
+468 TDGASGAGS
-480 LPTEGAEVLVLE
+480 EVLVLE
-492 FAEQSKLYVPVEQ
+492 FAERSKLYVPVEQ

-517 RHPPLDA
+517 RHPPLDVM
-524 LGGSRWE
+524 GGSRWE

-553 ERDALPG
+553 ERDSLPG
-560 HAYPPDTDWQREFED
+560 HIFPPDTAWQNEFEE
-575 AFVYEETEDQE
+575 AFMYEETEDQARAIVE
-586 RSILETKRDMES
+586 SKRDMES

-603 RLICGDVGFGKTEV
+603 RLICGDVGFGKTEA
-617 AIRAVFKAVQEGK
+617 AIRAIFKAVQDGK
-630 QAAFLV
+630 QAVLLA

-648 LRERFASYPIRVDC
+648 LRERYAAYPIRVDC
-662 MSRLQSARD
+662 MSRLRSAKE
-671 QRKTISGLK
+671 QRSTLEGLQ
-680 DGSVDVVIGTHRIL
+680 DGSVDVVIGTHRLL
-694 SKDIHFKDL
+694 SKDVKFKDL
-703 GLVVVDEEQRF
+703 GLAVVDEEQRF

-783 REMARNGQVYFLH
+783 RELARNGQVYFLH
-796 NRVHSIQEVAQ
+796 NRISSIQEVAQ
-807 KLKLLVP
+807 RLKMLVP

-822 GQMDAEELED
+822 GQMEADDLEQ
-832 VMTRFVAG
+832 VMEKFVAG

-888 KAYAYLFL
+888 QAYAYLFL
-896 PRHLMTVGDAKK
+896 PRHMMTVGDAKK

-969 KPGRL
+969 KTGRL
-974 VETKLQLDFIAWSE
+974 VETRLQLDFIVWQE
-988 SEAEEDAG
+988 SDVDEKAG
-996 KDGAF
+996 KFGAF
-1001 LPRAYLPESRW
+1001 LPRTYLPESRW

-1024 TKEDLEKLRLEWRD
+1024 NLEDLDKLKLEWRD
-1038 RHGPWPLPVE
+1038 RHGPWPQAVE
-1048 RLLLATEI
+1048 RLLLATQI
-1056 KIAASEARIRV
+1056 KIAASELRIGQ
-1067 VETQEDKL
+1067 VETQGEKL
-1075 MLQQGQDYIM
+1075 MLKQGQDYIM
-1085 VSGKFPRLTARDA
+1085 VSGKFPRLTVRDP
-1098 ISKLAEILSWIV
+1098 ISRLSEIISWV
-1110 SLKASP
+1110 SSLKRSP

>member
-1 MSSRFEKTFQ
+1 MPRVENLEKTIQ
-11 RWMSSPAL
+11 RWMHPREL
-19 KEIAQSPDALSLG
+19 KGLAQGSGPISIG
-32 YLPASA
+32 HLPASA

-59 PGVKAQEELANDL
+59 LGVKAQEELANDL
-72 EAWDAPHLFFPQ
+72 EAWGASHLFFPQ
-84 VEAPTA
+84 VELPTA
-90 ETLADPEASAERL
+90 ETLPDPEASAERL
-103 SALTRLSSGFVGV
+103 GALTKLSAKFTGV
-116 VLATARANEQALPQP
+116 VLATSMACEQPLPP
-131 DVLKG
+131 PKRLKS

-142 KNTHLDRDGILRQL
+142 KNTHLDREALLEQL
-156 QEAGYTR
+156 QDAGYTR
-163 EAQVQGRGQFS
+163 EAQVQERGQFS

-186 AQRPLR
+186 AHRPLR
-192 TEWVDEEL
+192 TEWEDEEL
-200 ISLRDFDVDA
+200 ISLREFDVDA

-215 TLKTAEISLAGPGS
+215 TLKTAELSLAGANF
-229 GGEAGDAATLC
+229 GGEAGDQATLR
-240 DFLPKGFVTVDLGR
+240 DYFPEGFVTVNLGVEEEE
-254 DGSPLPSDDDSSA
+254 STEESDDGHRPPLQAAADA
-267 SIEFEGREETR
+267 LT
-278 VPTQQDFFAHDF
+278 FFAHDF

-315 LSEKWEVAIFCNN
+315 LAEKWEVAIFCNN
-328 EGEQKRLQ
+328 EGEHKRLE
-336 EILAEAQIPGDEITF
+336 EILNEVKIPVDAITF
-351 LQRPLLRGFV
+351 LVRPLLRGFV

-391 VGLRS
+391 VSLRS
-396 QHQALDFTEIQ
+396 QHQALDFTEIA

-426 TLPNTPEVGTRIPAR
+426 TLPAQPGT
-441 SAKDSQGHQLEKAGR
+441 S
-456 PIPSRPTKDSDD
+456 
-468 AESSTDGSGVPS
+468 AES
-480 LPTEGAEVLVLE
+480 EVLVLE

-517 RHPPLDA
+517 RHPPLDTM
-524 LGGSRWE
+524 GGSRWE

-553 ERDALPG
+553 ERDSLPG
-560 HAYPPDTDWQREFED
+560 YAYPPDTAWQREFEE

-586 RSILETKRDMES
+586 RSILETKKDMENT
-598 KRPMD
+598 RPMD

-648 LRERFASYPIRVDC
+648 LRERFAAYPIRVDC
-662 MSRLQSARD
+662 LSRLQTAKG
-671 QRKTISGLK
+671 QRATIAGLLN
-680 DGSVDVVIGTHRIL
+680 GSVDVVIGTHRLL
-694 SKDIHFKDL
+694 SKDVKFKDL

-755 IETAPPNRHPVETIV
+755 IETPPANRHPVETIV
-770 APYDERVIREAIE
+770 APYDERVIREAIT
-783 REMARNGQVYFLH
+783 RELARNGQVYFLH
-796 NRVHSIQEVAQ
+796 NRIHSIQDVAQ
-807 KLKLLVP
+807 KLRQLVP
-814 KARIDIGH
+814 KAKIDIGH
-822 GQMDAEELED
+822 GQMDPEELED
-832 VMTRFVAG
+832 VMGRFVAG

-888 KAYAYLFL
+888 KAYSYLFL

-908 RVSAIKQYSQLGAGF
+908 RVSALKQYSQLGAGF

-964 RMKGE
+964 RMKGQ
-969 KPGRL
+969 KTGRL
-974 VETKLQLDFIAWSE
+974 VETKLLLDFLVWQEGDADE
-988 SEAEEDAG
+988 KAG
-996 KDGAF
+996 KHGAF
-1001 LPRAYLPESRW
+1001 LPRRYLPESRW
-1012 RMEGYRRIAEAN
+1012 RMDGYRRIAEASN
-1024 TKEDLEKLRLEWRD
+1024 TDDLEKLRLEWRD
-1038 RHGPWPLPVE
+1038 RHGPWPVEVE
-1048 RLLLATEI
+1048 RLLLATAI

-1067 VETQEDKL
+1067 VETQDDKL

-1085 VSGKFPRLTARDA
+1085 VSGKFPRLTVRDP
-1098 ISKLAEILSWIV
+1098 ISKLQEILSWVV
-1110 SLKASP
+1110 SLKRPS

>member
-1 MSSRFEKTFQ
+1 M
-11 RWMSSPAL
+11 
-19 KEIAQSPDALSLG
+19 
-32 YLPASA
+32 
-38 QAFVLAALAR
+38 
-48 LAPKQTFLALV
+48 
-59 PGVKAQEELANDL
+59 
-72 EAWDAPHLFFPQ
+72 
-84 VEAPTA
+84 
-90 ETLADPEASAERL
+90 
-103 SALTRLSSGFVGV
+103 
-116 VLATARANEQALPQP
+116 
-131 DVLKG
+131 
-136 QRLKLV
+136 
-142 KNTHLDRDGILRQL
+142 
-156 QEAGYTR
+156 
-163 EAQVQGRGQFS
+163 
-174 VRGAVVDIFSWD
+174 
-186 AQRPLR
+186 
-192 TEWVDEEL
+192 
-200 ISLRDFDVDA
+200 
-210 QRSVQ
+210 
-215 TLKTAEISLAGPGS
+215 GS
-229 GGEAGDAATLC
+229 
-240 DFLPKGFVTVDLGR
+240 
-254 DGSPLPSDDDSSA
+254 
-267 SIEFEGREETR
+267 
-278 VPTQQDFFAHDF
+278 
-290 LHAPRGDFI
+290 
-299 LQENR
+299 
-304 RDLFLEHLRDW
+304 
-315 LSEKWEVAIFCNN
+315 
-328 EGEQKRLQ
+328 
-336 EILAEAQIPGDEITF
+336 
-351 LQRPLLRGFV
+351 
-361 WPAGKLVVLSDA
+361 
-373 EIFGRYQ
+373 
-380 TLRALRQQERL
+380 
-391 VGLRS
+391 
-396 QHQALDFTEIQ
+396 
-407 DGDYVVHLHHGIA
+407 
-420 LYKGVT
+420 
-426 TLPNTPEVGTRIPAR
+426 
-441 SAKDSQGHQLEKAGR
+441 
-456 PIPSRPTKDSDD
+456 
-468 AESSTDGSGVPS
+468 
-480 LPTEGAEVLVLE
+480 EVLVLE

-517 RHPPLDA
+517 RHPPLDTM
-524 LGGSRWE
+524 GGSRWE

-560 HAYPPDTDWQREFED
+560 HAYPPDTDWQREFEE

-648 LRERFASYPIRVDC
+648 LRERYASYPVRVDC
-662 MSRLQSARD
+662 LSRLQSLKA
-671 QRKTISGLK
+671 QRATIAGLK
-680 DGSVDVVIGTHRIL
+680 DGSVDVVIGTHRLL
-694 SKDIHFKDL
+694 SKDIKFKDL
-703 GLVVVDEEQRF
+703 GLVIVDEEQRF

-783 REMARNGQVYFLH
+783 REMARNGQIYFLH

-814 KARIDIGH
+814 KARIVVGH
-822 GQMDAEELED
+822 GQMDPDELED
-832 VMTRFVAG
+832 VMARFVAG
-840 ETDVLLSTTIIES
+840 EADVLLSTTIIES

-969 KPGRL
+969 KTGRL
-974 VETKLQLDFIAWSE
+974 VETKLQLDFMAWQE
-988 SEAEEDAG
+988 NDVGEAAG
-996 KDGAF
+996 GMKKEGAF

-1012 RMEGYRRIAEAN
+1012 RMDGYRRIAEAN
-1024 TKEDLEKLRLEWRD
+1024 SADDLEKLRLEWRD

-1056 KIAASEARIRV
+1056 KIAASAARIRV

-1098 ISKLAEILSWIV
+1098 ISKLREIISWVV
-1110 SLKASP
+1110 SLKSSP

>member
-1 MSSRFEKTFQ
+1 MSSHEKIFA
-11 RWMSSPAL
+11 RWMDRGELKAL
-19 KEIAQSPDALSLG
+19 GISGTSLSLG
-32 YLPASA
+32 HLPLSA
-38 QAFVLAALAR
+38 QAFVLASL
-48 LAPKQTFLALV
+48 PQQGGKQVFLALA

-72 EAWDAPHLFFPQ
+72 EAWSARHLFFPQ
-84 VEAPTA
+84 VETPTA
-90 ETLADPEASAERL
+90 ETLPDPETAAERL
-103 SALTRLSSGFVGV
+103 AALGRLAVGFAGV
-116 VLATARANEQALPQP
+116 VLTTARACEQALPSPETLRQS
-131 DVLKG
+131 
-136 QRLKLV
+136 RLKLV
-142 KNTHLDRDGILRQL
+142 KNTHLDREALLRQL
-156 QEAGYTR
+156 EEAGYTR
-163 EAQVQGRGQFS
+163 EAQVQERGQFS

-186 AQRPLR
+186 AHRPLR
-192 TEWVDEEL
+192 TEWEDEEL
-200 ISLRDFDVDA
+200 ISLREIDVDA

-215 TLKTAEISLAGPGS
+215 HVKTAELSLAGPGVI
-229 GGEAGDAATLC
+229 GINREKATLR
-240 DFLPKGFVTVDLGR
+240 DYLPEGFVTVNLGE
-254 DGSPLPSDDDSSA
+254 DGPVAADAPSADRRSESD
-267 SIEFEGREETR
+267 GYQLT
-278 VPTQQDFFAHDF
+278 FFAHDF

-304 RDLFLEHLRDW
+304 RDLFLDHLRDW
-315 LSEKWEVAIFCNN
+315 LAEKWEVAIFCNN
-328 EGEQKRLQ
+328 EGERKRLE
-336 EILAEAQIPGDEITF
+336 EILGEAQIPVDSLIF
-351 LQRPLLRGFV
+351 LIRPLLRGFV
-361 WPAGKLVVLSDA
+361 WPEGKLVVLSDA

-391 VGLRS
+391 VSLRS

-407 DGDYVVHLHHGIA
+407 EGDYVVHLHHGIA

-426 TLPNTPEVGTRIPAR
+426 TLPP
-441 SAKDSQGHQLEKAGR
+441 Q
-456 PIPSRPTKDSDD
+456 
-468 AESSTDGSGVPS
+468 
-480 LPTEGAEVLVLE
+480 EGASTGPEVLVLE

-505 SYLVTKYVGVGR
+505 AYLVTKYVGVGR
-517 RHPPLDA
+517 RHPPLDTM
-524 LGGSRWE
+524 GGSRWE
-531 RAKISAQKAVMDY
+531 RARISAQKAVMDY
-544 AAQLLSVQA
+544 AAQLLGVQA

-560 HAYPPDTDWQREFED
+560 HAYPPDTPWQQEFEE
-575 AFVYEETEDQE
+575 AFVYEETEDQA

-598 KRPMD
+598 RRPMD

-617 AIRAVFKAVQEGK
+617 AIRAVFKAVQDGR

-636 PTTILAEQHWKN
+636 PTTILAEQHWKT
-648 LRERFASYPIRVDC
+648 LRERYASYPIRVDC
-662 MSRLQSARD
+662 LSRLRSAKE
-671 QRKTISGLK
+671 QRKTIAGLL
-680 DGSVDVVIGTHRIL
+680 DGSVDVVIGTHRLL
-694 SKDIHFKDL
+694 SKDVKFKNL
-703 GLVVVDEEQRF
+703 GMVIVDEEQRF

-783 REMARNGQVYFLH
+783 RELARNGQVYFLH
-796 NRVHSIQEVAQ
+796 NRIHSIQEVAQ
-807 KLKLLVP
+807 RLKMLIP

-822 GQMDAEELED
+822 GQMDADDLED
-832 VMTRFVAG
+832 VMGRFVAG

-964 RMKGE
+964 RMKGQ
-969 KPGRL
+969 KTGRL
-974 VETKLQLDFIAWSE
+974 VETKLQLDFLVWQE
-988 SEAEEDAG
+988 SDVDEEAG
-996 KDGAF
+996 KYGAF
-1001 LPRAYLPESRW
+1001 LPRRYLPESRW
-1012 RMEGYRRIAEAN
+1012 RLDGYRRIAEASN
-1024 TKEDLEKLRLEWRD
+1024 SDDLEKLRLEWRD
-1038 RHGPWPLPVE
+1038 KHGPWPLPVE

-1056 KIAASEARIRV
+1056 KIAASEARIGL
-1067 VETQEDKL
+1067 VETQEEKL
-1075 MLQQGQDYIM
+1075 MLRQGQDYIM
-1085 VSGKFPRLTARDA
+1085 VSGKFPRLTVHEP
-1098 ISKLAEILSWIV
+1098 ISMLKEIISWV
-1110 SLKASP
+1110 ASLKRSP

>member
-1 MSSRFEKTFQ
+1 MSSRFEQTFS
-11 RWMSSPAL
+11 RWIASPELQKLASDPGRLAL
-19 KEIAQSPDALSLG
+19 G
-32 YLPASA
+32 HLPASA

-48 LAPKQTFLALV
+48 LRPKQTFLAV
-59 PGVKAQEELANDL
+59 TPRVKAQEEMANDL
-72 EAWDAPHLFFPQ
+72 EAWGAPFLFFPQ
-84 VEAPTA
+84 IETPTA
-90 ETLADPEASAERL
+90 ETLPDPEASAERL
-103 SALTRLSSGFVGV
+103 ASLAKLSSGFTGI
-116 VLATARANEQALPQP
+116 VLATERAQEQTLPLP

-136 QRLKLV
+136 QRLRLA
-142 KNTHLDRDGILRQL
+142 KNTHLDREAIFRQL

-163 EAQVQGRGQFS
+163 ETQVQGRGQFS

-186 AQRPLR
+186 AHRPLR
-192 TEWVDEEL
+192 TEWEDEEL
-200 ISLRDFDVDA
+200 ISLREFDVDA

-215 TLKTAEISLAGPGS
+215 TLKNAEVSLAGPTVS
-229 GGEAGDAATLC
+229 GEDGAAATLC
-240 DFLPKGFVTVDLGR
+240 DYLPKTFAEVRLGEELA
-254 DGSPLPSDDDSSA
+254 DEIEGSSADSSD
-267 SIEFEGREETR
+267 GQR
-278 VPTQQDFFAHDF
+278 PPLQLDFFAHDF

-304 RDLFLEHLRDW
+304 RDLFLDHLRDW
-315 LSEKWEVAIFCNN
+315 LGERWEIVIFCNN

-336 EILAEAQIPGDEITF
+336 EILAEAQIPLEEITF
-351 LQRPLLRGFV
+351 QQRPLLRGFV

-391 VGLRS
+391 VSLRS
-396 QHQALDFTEIQ
+396 QHQALDFSEIAE
-407 DGDYVVHLHHGIA
+407 GDYVVHLHHGIGF
-420 LYKGVT
+420 YRGVT
-426 TLPNTPEVGTRIPAR
+426 TLPGEDGA
-441 SAKDSQGHQLEKAGR
+441 
-456 PIPSRPTKDSDD
+456 PT
-468 AESSTDGSGVPS
+468 
-480 LPTEGAEVLVLE
+480 GAEVLVLE

-505 SYLVTKYVGVGR
+505 SYLVTKYIGVGK
-517 RHPPLDA
+517 RHPPLDT

-553 ERDALPG
+553 ERNSLPG
-560 HAYPPDTDWQREFED
+560 HAYPPDTAWQREFED

-586 RSILETKRDMES
+586 RSILETKRDMEGT
-598 KRPMD
+598 RPMD

-617 AIRAVFKAVQEGK
+617 AIRAIFKAVQEGK

-648 LRERFASYPIRVDC
+648 LRERYASYPVRVDC
-662 MSRLQSARD
+662 LSRLQSAKSQRD
-671 QRKTISGLK
+671 TIKGIA
-680 DGSVDVVIGTHRIL
+680 DGTVDVVIGTHRIL
-694 SKDIHFKDL
+694 SKDIKFKDL
-703 GLVVVDEEQRF
+703 GLVVIDEEQRF

-755 IETAPPNRHPVETIV
+755 IETAPPNRHPVQTIV
-770 APYDERVIREAIE
+770 APYDERMIREAIE
-783 REMARNGQVYFLH
+783 REMARNGQIYFLH
-796 NRVHSIQEVAQ
+796 NRVHSIHDVAN
-807 KLKLLVP
+807 KLQMLVP
-814 KARIDIGH
+814 KARIVVGH

-832 VMTRFVAG
+832 VMARFVAG
-840 ETDVLLSTTIIES
+840 DADVLLSTTIIES

-875 LYQLRGRVGRAQH
+875 LYQLRGRVGRAQNR
-888 KAYAYLFL
+888 AFAYLFL
-896 PRHLMTVGDAKK
+896 PRHMMTVGDAKK

-969 KPGRL
+969 TTGRL
-974 VETKLQLDFIAWSE
+974 VETKLQLDFIAWHE
-988 SEAEEDAG
+988 NEADEDAG
-996 KDGAF
+996 REGAF
-1001 LPRAYLPESRW
+1001 LPKKYLPESRW
-1012 RMEGYRRIAEAN
+1012 RMDGYRRIAEAN
-1024 TKEDLEKLRLEWRD
+1024 SAEDLDHLRNEWRD

-1056 KIAASEARIRV
+1056 KILAAAQRIRV
-1067 VETQEDKL
+1067 IETQEDKL
-1075 MLQQGQDYIM
+1075 MLQQGNDYIM

-1098 ISKLAEILSWIV
+1098 ISKLREIISWLV
-1110 SLKASP
+1110 SLRSTPTSSSPK

>member
-1 MSSRFEKTFQ
+1 MSRAELDDRTLQ
-11 RWMSSPAL
+11 RWMSPREL
-19 KEIAQSPDALSLG
+19 KALSQKSGHISLG
-32 YLPASA
+32 HLPAAA
-38 QAFVLAALAR
+38 QAFVLAGLSR
-48 LAPKQTFLALV
+48 LAPKKTFLALAA
-59 PGVKAQEELANDL
+59 GVKTQEELANDL
-72 EAWDAPHLFFPQ
+72 DAWSAPNLFFPQ
-84 VEAPTA
+84 VDAPIEGA
-90 ETLADPEASAERL
+90 LPDPEASAERL
-103 SALTRLSSGFVGV
+103 SALTKLSNGFTGV
-116 VLATARANEQALPQP
+116 LLTTVSASEQSLPAPDALQ
-131 DVLKG
+131 KN
-136 QRLKLV
+136 RIKLV
-142 KNTHLDRDGILRQL
+142 KNTHLDREALL
-156 QEAGYTR
+156 QKLQDAGYTR
-163 EAQVQGRGQFS
+163 ETQVQGRGQFS
-174 VRGAVVDIFSWD
+174 VRGAVVDIYSWD
-186 AQRPLR
+186 ASRPLR
-192 TEWVDEEL
+192 TEWLDEEL
-200 ISLRDFDVDA
+200 ISLREFDVDI

-215 TLKTAEISLAGPGS
+215 TLKTADLSLAGPS
-229 GGEAGDAATLC
+229 MNKEEGEALLSDY
-240 DFLPKGFVTVDLGR
+240 LPKGFVTVHLG
-254 DGSPLPSDDDSSA
+254 P
-267 SIEFEGREETR
+267 EEETTDEEKA
-278 VPTQQDFFAHDF
+278 PHLAELNFFAHDF

-304 RDLFLEHLRDW
+304 RELFLEHLRDW
-315 LSEKWEVAIFCNN
+315 LAESWEVAIFCNN
-328 EGEQKRLQ
+328 EGEHKRLE
-336 EILAEAQIPGDEITF
+336 EILGEAHIPVESIVF
-351 LQRPLLRGFV
+351 LIRPLLRGFV
-361 WPAGKLVVLSDA
+361 WPEGKLAVLSDA

-380 TLRALRQQERL
+380 TMRALRKQERL
-391 VGLRS
+391 VSLRS
-396 QHQALDFTEIQ
+396 QHQALDFTEIA

-426 TLPNTPEVGTRIPAR
+426 TLPAEAGATIGT
-441 SAKDSQGHQLEKAGR
+441 
-456 PIPSRPTKDSDD
+456 
-468 AESSTDGSGVPS
+468 
-480 LPTEGAEVLVLE
+480 EVLVLE

-505 SYLVTKYVGVGR
+505 SYLVTKYVGVGK
-517 RHPPLDA
+517 RHPSLDTM
-524 LGGSRWE
+524 GGSRWE

-560 HAYPPDTDWQREFED
+560 HAYPPDTAWQREFEE

-586 RSILETKRDMES
+586 RSILETKKDMES
-598 KRPMD
+598 TRPMD

-630 QAAFLV
+630 QVAFLV

-648 LRERFASYPIRVDC
+648 LRERYAAYPVRVDC
-662 MSRLQSARD
+662 LSRLQTAKQ
-671 QRKTISGLK
+671 QRATVQGLA

-694 SKDIHFKDL
+694 SKDVKFKDL
-703 GLVVVDEEQRF
+703 GLVIVDEEQRF

-755 IETAPPNRHPVETIV
+755 IETAPPNRHAVETIV
-770 APYDERVIREAIE
+770 APYDERVIRDAIK

-796 NRVHSIQEVAQ
+796 NRIHSIHEVAQ
-807 KLKLLVP
+807 QLQMLVP
-814 KARIDIGH
+814 KAKIAVGH
-822 GQMDAEELED
+822 GQMDPEELED
-832 VMTRFVAG
+832 VMARFVSG
-840 ETDVLLSTTIIES
+840 ETDILLSTTIIES

-974 VETKLQLDFIAWSE
+974 VETKLQLDFIAWQE
-988 SEAEEDAG
+988 SEVDEKAG
-996 KDGAF
+996 KFGAF

-1012 RMEGYRRIAEAN
+1012 RLDGYRRIAEAA
-1024 TKEDLEKLRLEWRD
+1024 TSADLEKLRLEWRD
-1038 RHGPWPLPVE
+1038 RHGPWPKPVD

-1056 KIAASEARIRV
+1056 KIAASEARIRS

-1085 VSGKFPRLTARDA
+1085 VSGKFPRLTTRDA
-1098 ISKLAEILSWIV
+1098 ISKLKEIISWVV
-1110 SLKASP
+1110 SLKRPS

>member
-1 MSSRFEKTFQ
+1 
-11 RWMSSPAL
+11 
-19 KEIAQSPDALSLG
+19 
-32 YLPASA
+32 
-38 QAFVLAALAR
+38 
-48 LAPKQTFLALV
+48 
-59 PGVKAQEELANDL
+59 
-72 EAWDAPHLFFPQ
+72 
-84 VEAPTA
+84 
-90 ETLADPEASAERL
+90 
-103 SALTRLSSGFVGV
+103 
-116 VLATARANEQALPQP
+116 
-131 DVLKG
+131 
-136 QRLKLV
+136 
-142 KNTHLDRDGILRQL
+142 
-156 QEAGYTR
+156 
-163 EAQVQGRGQFS
+163 
-174 VRGAVVDIFSWD
+174 
-186 AQRPLR
+186 
-192 TEWVDEEL
+192 
-200 ISLRDFDVDA
+200 
-210 QRSVQ
+210 
-215 TLKTAEISLAGPGS
+215 
-229 GGEAGDAATLC
+229 
-240 DFLPKGFVTVDLGR
+240 
-254 DGSPLPSDDDSSA
+254 
-267 SIEFEGREETR
+267 
-278 VPTQQDFFAHDF
+278 
-290 LHAPRGDFI
+290 
-299 LQENR
+299 
-304 RDLFLEHLRDW
+304 
-315 LSEKWEVAIFCNN
+315 VAIFCNN

-336 EILAEAQIPGDEITF
+336 EILKDAQIDPETITF
-351 LQRPLLRGFV
+351 LTRPLLRGFV

-380 TLRALRQQERL
+380 TMRALRQQERL
-391 VGLRS
+391 VALRS
-396 QHQALDFTEIQ
+396 QHQALDFTEFA

-426 TLPNTPEVGTRIPAR
+426 TLPSAEGTVAR
-441 SAKDSQGHQLEKAGR
+441 SATATPETEPR
-456 PIPSRPTKDSDD
+456 
-468 AESSTDGSGVPS
+468 GS
-480 LPTEGAEVLVLE
+480 EVLVLE

-517 RHPPLDA
+517 RHPPLDT

-560 HAYPPDTDWQREFED
+560 FVHPPDTDWQREFEE

-586 RSILETKRDMES
+586 RSIIETKRDMES
-598 KRPMD
+598 RRPMD

-617 AIRAVFKAVQEGK
+617 AIRAVFKAVQAGK

-648 LRERFASYPIRVDC
+648 LRERFAAYPIRVDC
-662 MSRLQSARD
+662 MSRLQTAKD
-671 QRKTISGLK
+671 QRGTLEGLK

-694 SKDIHFKDL
+694 SKDVKFKDL

-783 REMARNGQVYFLH
+783 REMARNGQIYFLH
-796 NRVHSIQEVAQ
+796 NRILSIHDVAQ
-807 KLKLLVP
+807 KLRLLVP
-814 KARIDIGH
+814 KARIVVGH
-822 GQMDAEELED
+822 GQMDPEELED
-832 VMTRFVAG
+832 VMARFVAG
-840 ETDVLLSTTIIES
+840 DADVLLSTTIIES

-938 LGTAQSGHITAVGFD
+938 LGTAQSGHISAVGFD

-969 KPGRL
+969 KTGRL
-974 VETKLQLDFIAWSE
+974 VETKLQLDFLVWQE
-988 SEAEEDAG
+988 NEADDEAG
-996 KDGAF
+996 KAGAF
-1001 LPRAYLPESRW
+1001 LPRSYLPESRW
-1012 RMEGYRRIAEAN
+1012 RLEGYRRIAEASSAD
-1024 TKEDLEKLRLEWRD
+1024 DLEKLRLEWRD

-1056 KIAASEARIRV
+1056 KIASSAARIRV
-1067 VETQEDKL
+1067 VETQGEKL

-1085 VSGKFPRLTARDA
+1085 VSGKFPRLTTPDA
-1098 ISKLAEILSWIV
+1098 ISKMREIISWVV
-1110 SLKASP
+1110 SLKSPS

>member
-1 MSSRFEKTFQ
+1 MSPRLEKILQ
-11 RWMSSPAL
+11 RWMEPAEL
-19 KEIAQSPDALSLG
+19 EKLAGSKETISLEL
-32 YLPASA
+32 LPPSA

-48 LAPKQTFLALV
+48 HAPQQVFLALV

-72 EAWDAPHLFFPQ
+72 EAWGAPPLFFPQ
-84 VEAPTA
+84 VESPTP
-90 ETLADPEASAERL
+90 ETLPDPETSAERL
-103 SALTRLSSGFVGV
+103 SALTRLVGGYTGV
-116 VLATARANEQALPQP
+116 VLSTARALEQEVPTPA
-131 DVLKG
+131 VLKE
-136 QRLKLV
+136 RRIELI
-142 KNTHLDRDGILRQL
+142 KNSRMDREALLAQL

-163 EAQVQGRGQFS
+163 EAQVQERGQFS
-174 VRGAVVDIFSWD
+174 VRGAVVDIFPWNVP
-186 AQRPLR
+186 RPLR
-192 TEWVDEEL
+192 TEWEDEEL
-200 ISLRDFDVDA
+200 ISLREFDVDA

-215 TLKTAEISLAGPGS
+215 PMKKAEVSLVGPNLKAMKKS
-229 GGEAGDAATLC
+229 ATLR
-240 DFLPKGFVTVDLGR
+240 DYLPIGCLQVDLG
-254 DGSPLPSDDDSSA
+254 SQ
-267 SIEFEGREETR
+267 EESEEHALRPGETLS
-278 VPTQQDFFAHDF
+278 FFAHDF

-299 LQENR
+299 MQDKR
-304 RDLFLEHLRDW
+304 RDLFLDHLRDW
-315 LSEKWEVAIFCNN
+315 LGEKWEVAIFCNN
-328 EGEQKRLQ
+328 EGEHKRLE
-336 EILAEAQIPGDEITF
+336 EILTDAHIPLEPLTF
-351 LQRPLLRGFV
+351 LIQPLLRGFV

-391 VGLRS
+391 VSLRS

-407 DGDYVVHLHHGIA
+407 EGDYVVHLHHGVA

-426 TLPNTPEVGTRIPAR
+426 TLPGADGG
-441 SAKDSQGHQLEKAGR
+441 AAG
-456 PIPSRPTKDSDD
+456 S
-468 AESSTDGSGVPS
+468 
-480 LPTEGAEVLVLE
+480 EVLVLE

-505 SYLVTKYVGVGR
+505 SYLVNKYVGVGR
-517 RHPPLDA
+517 SRPTLDTM
-524 LGGSRWE
+524 GGSRWE

-553 ERDALPG
+553 ERDSLPG
-560 HAYPPDTDWQREFED
+560 HAFPIDTAWQGEFEE
-575 AFVYEETEDQE
+575 AFMYEETEDQA
-586 RSILETKRDMES
+586 RSILEMKQDMQS

-617 AIRAVFKAVQEGK
+617 AIRAVFKAVQDGK

-648 LRERFASYPIRVDC
+648 LRERYAAYPIRVDC
-662 MSRLQSARD
+662 MSRLQSAKA
-671 QRKTISGLK
+671 QRATIEGLR
-680 DGSVDVVIGTHRIL
+680 DGSVDVVIGTHRLL
-694 SKDIHFKDL
+694 SKDVKFKDL
-703 GLVVVDEEQRF
+703 GLAVVDEEQRF

-722 KQLFRLV
+722 KQLFRLI

-755 IETAPPNRHPVETIV
+755 IETAPANRHPVETIV

-783 REMARNGQVYFLH
+783 RELARNGQVYFLH
-796 NRVHSIQEVAQ
+796 NRIHSIQDVAQ

-814 KARIDIGH
+814 KARIEIGH
-822 GQMDAEELED
+822 GQMDATELED
-832 VMTRFVAG
+832 VMARFVAG

-953 LYCQLLKTAVA
+953 LYCQLLKTAVS

-969 KPGRL
+969 KTGRL
-974 VETKLQLDFIAWSE
+974 VETKLQLDFIAWQE
-988 SEAEEDAG
+988 TEADEKAG
-996 KDGAF
+996 KFGAF
-1001 LPRAYLPESRW
+1001 LPGAYLPESRW
-1012 RMEGYRRIAEAN
+1012 RMEGYRRIAEASQAS
-1024 TKEDLEKLRLEWRD
+1024 DLEKLRLEWRD
-1038 RHGPWPLPVE
+1038 RYGPWPPPVE
-1048 RLLLATEI
+1048 RLLLATQL
-1056 KIAASEARIRV
+1056 KIAAAEMRIAL
-1067 VETQEDKL
+1067 VETQGEKL
-1075 MLQQGQDYIM
+1075 MLRQGQDYIM
-1085 VSGKFPRLTARDA
+1085 VSGRFPRLTALDP
-1098 ISKLAEILSWIV
+1098 ISRLGEIISWV
-1110 SLKASP
+1110 SSLKKAP

>member
-1 MSSRFEKTFQ
+1 MRQIGTPPVFAMSSRFEKTFQ
-11 RWMSSPAL
+11 RWMNPRLL
-19 KEIAQSPDALSLG
+19 KEIAPSPDSLSLG
-32 YLPASA
+32 HLPASA

-48 LAPKQTFLALV
+48 LAPKQTFLALA

-72 EAWDAPHLFFPQ
+72 EAWDAPQLFFPQ
-84 VEAPTA
+84 VEVPTA
-90 ETLADPEASAERL
+90 ETLPDPEASAERL
-103 SALTRLSSGFVGV
+103 SALGRLASGFSGV
-116 VLATARANEQALPQP
+116 VLTTARAGQQALPSP
-131 DVLKG
+131 DILKG

-142 KNTHLDRDGILRQL
+142 KNTRLDRDGLLQQL
-156 QEAGYTR
+156 QEAGYIR
-163 EAQVQGRGQFS
+163 EAQVQERGQFS

-192 TEWVDEEL
+192 TEWEDEEL
-200 ISLRDFDVDA
+200 ISLREFDVDA

-215 TLKTAEISLAGPGS
+215 PLNTAEVSLAGLGLS
-229 GGEAGDAATLC
+229 GGADSTATLR
-240 DFLPKGFVTVDLGR
+240 DYLPKDFVTVNLGEDEVAGAGEEEKAPDEQVPR
-254 DGSPLPSDDDSSA
+254 SA
-267 SIEFEGREETR
+267 SAGYQIAGY
-278 VPTQQDFFAHDF
+278 QQDFFAHDF

-304 RDLFLEHLRDW
+304 RDLFLDHLRDW
-315 LSEKWEVAIFCNN
+315 QAEGWEVAIFCNN

-336 EILAEAQIPGDEITF
+336 EILNDARIPVDTITF
-351 LQRPLLRGFV
+351 LLRPLLRGFV

-396 QHQALDFTEIQ
+396 QHQALDFAEIA

-426 TLPNTPEVGTRIPAR
+426 TLPNSADEGTRAGPAR
-441 SAKDSQGHQLEKAGR
+441 ATMGTGTTEAG
-456 PIPSRPTKDSDD
+456 TTD
-468 AESSTDGSGVPS
+468 AATGGS
-480 LPTEGAEVLVLE
+480 EVLVLE

-517 RHPPLDA
+517 RHPPLDT

-560 HAYPPDTDWQREFED
+560 HAYPSDSDWQREFEE
-575 AFVYEETEDQE
+575 AFVYEETEDQK

-603 RLICGDVGFGKTEV
+603 RLICGDVGFGKTEI

-648 LRERFASYPIRVDC
+648 LRERYASYPVRVDC
-662 MSRLQSARD
+662 LSRLQSAKG
-671 QRKTISGLK
+671 QRATIEGLK
-680 DGSVDVVIGTHRIL
+680 DGSVDVVIGTHRLL
-694 SKDIHFKDL
+694 SKDIKFKDL
-703 GLVVVDEEQRF
+703 GLVIVDEEQRF

-755 IETAPPNRHPVETIV
+755 IETAPPNRHPVQTIV

-796 NRVHSIQEVAQ
+796 NRIHSIQDVAQ

-814 KARIDIGH
+814 KARIEVGH
-822 GQMDAEELED
+822 GQMDADDLEE
-832 VMTRFVAG
+832 VMARFVAG

-974 VETKLQLDFIAWSE
+974 VETKLQLDFIVWQE
-988 SEAEEDAG
+988 NDVDEKAG
-996 KDGAF
+996 PVERAGAF

-1024 TKEDLEKLRLEWRD
+1024 RPEDLEKLRTEWRD
-1038 RHGPWPLPVE
+1038 RHGPWPPAVE
-1048 RLLLATEI
+1048 RLLLAAEI
-1056 KIAASEARIRV
+1056 KIASAEARIRV

-1085 VSGKFPRLTARDA
+1085 VSGKFPRLTSRDA
-1098 ISKLAEILSWIV
+1098 ISKLKEIISWVV
-1110 SLKASP
+1110 SLKSSP

>member
-1 MSSRFEKTFQ
+1 MSSPFEKIFQ
-11 RWMSSPAL
+11 RWMNPRALQEINPSP
-19 KEIAQSPDALSLG
+19 ESLSLG
-32 YLPASA
+32 QLPASA
-38 QAFVLAALAR
+38 QAFVLSAMAR
-48 LAPKQTFLALV
+48 LAPKQTFLALA

-72 EAWDAPHLFFPQ
+72 EAWAAPHLFFPQ
-84 VEAPTA
+84 VETPTA
-90 ETLADPEASAERL
+90 ETLPDPETSAERL
-103 SALTRLSSGFVGV
+103 SALGRLASRFTGV
-116 VLATARANEQALPQP
+116 VLTTARAGEQPLPRP
-131 DVLKG
+131 DVLRG
-136 QRLKLV
+136 QRIRLV
-142 KNTHLDRDGILRQL
+142 KNTHADRDGLLRQL
-156 QEAGYTR
+156 DGAGYTR

-186 AQRPLR
+186 AHRPLR
-192 TEWVDEEL
+192 TEWEDEEL
-200 ISLRDFDVDA
+200 ISLREFDVDA
-210 QRSVQ
+210 QRSIQ
-215 TLKTAEISLAGPGS
+215 TLKTAEISLAGPQA
-229 GGEAGDAATLC
+229 GGGDENAATLR
-240 DFLPKGFVTVDLGR
+240 DYLPGGFVTVDLG
-254 DGSPLPSDDDSSA
+254 A
-267 SIEFEGREETR
+267 EKEETDEQEKYH
-278 VPTQQDFFAHDF
+278 PSLEFFAHDF
-290 LHAPRGDFI
+290 LHAARGDFI

-304 RDLFLEHLRDW
+304 RDLFLDHLRDW
-315 LSEKWEVAIFCNN
+315 LAEGWEVAIFCNN

-336 EILAEAQIPGDEITF
+336 EILGEAQIPLEAITF
-351 LQRPLLRGFV
+351 LMRPLLRGFV
-361 WPAGKLVVLSDA
+361 WPSGKLVVLSDA

-396 QHQALDFTEIQ
+396 QHQALDFTEFQ

-426 TLPNTPEVGTRIPAR
+426 ALPHVEGTV
-441 SAKDSQGHQLEKAGR
+441 E
-456 PIPSRPTKDSDD
+456 
-468 AESSTDGSGVPS
+468 GS
-480 LPTEGAEVLVLE
+480 EVLVLE

-517 RHPPLDA
+517 RHPPLDTM
-524 LGGSRWE
+524 GGSRWE

-575 AFVYEETEDQE
+575 AFVYEETEDQA
-586 RSILETKRDMES
+586 RSILETKRDMEG

-648 LRERFASYPIRVDC
+648 LSERFAAYPIRVDC
-662 MSRLQSARD
+662 MSRLQTAKG
-671 QRKTISGLK
+671 QRATIEGLK
-680 DGSVDVVIGTHRIL
+680 DGSVDVVIGTHRLL
-694 SKDIHFKDL
+694 SKDIKFKDL

-783 REMARNGQVYFLH
+783 REMARNGQIYFLH
-796 NRVHSIQEVAQ
+796 NRIHSIQDVAQ

-814 KARIDIGH
+814 KARIEVGH
-822 GQMDAEELED
+822 GQMDPDQLEG
-832 VMTRFVAG
+832 VMSRFVAG
-840 ETDVLLSTTIIES
+840 EADVLLSTTIIES

-974 VETKLQLDFIAWSE
+974 VETKLQLDFLVWQE
-988 SEAEEDAG
+988 GDVDEASG
-996 KDGAF
+996 KTGAF

-1012 RMEGYRRIAEAN
+1012 RMEGYRRIAEAATAN
-1024 TKEDLEKLRLEWRD
+1024 DLEKLRAEWRD

-1056 KIAASEARIRV
+1056 KIAAAAARIRV
-1067 VETQEDKL
+1067 VETQGEKL

-1098 ISKLAEILSWIV
+1098 ISKMKEIIAWVV
-1110 SLKASP
+1110 SLKSSP